1 MRASAIE
8 FRLRVAIK
16 AVIVAL
22 GFWAPWIEAWDSSI
36 GFFQRISLLEWLA
49 LESSR
54 LGVVRFTLASPLV
67 IMTGALIAALAV
79 LLRVWGSAYLGAA
92 IVNSGKM
99 EAGTV
104 VADGPTV
111 TFEIRSISAHG

>member
-8 FRLRVAIK
+8 FRLRVAIT

-22 GFWAPWIEAWDSSI
+22 GLWAPWIEAWDFSI
-36 GFFQRISLLEWLA
+36 GFFQRMSLLEWLA

-67 IMTGALIAALAV
+67 IMTGALV
-79 LLRVWGSAYLGAA
+79 LRDQY
-92 IVNSGKM
+92 
-99 EAGTV
+99 EA
-104 VADGPTV
+104 D
-111 TFEIRSISAHG
+111 E